1 MNKPH
6 SAMSGSILLRGLG
19 LVLAAG
25 ALMTTGC
32 VTGPDYER
40 PASDLPETWA
50 TTPEGGANA
59 GPAAVS
65 RWWELLN
72 DPMLT
77 QLVADAATGNLDLQL
92 AEARLREA
100 RAARGIAASNL
111 MPTLDVSGSYKLEG
125 SPDTMPDAVSPIG
138 VGVSAGPGG
147 LSRSLTYRGNNATV
161 TRTVGATGANTSL
174 SLNPSAEAPEST
186 QDMFMVGFDAGWEL
200 DLFGGNK
207 RAVEA
212 AEAEIDAAQE
222 RLNAVMVSLAAEV
235 ALNYIDLREAQSRLD
250 ITQQNIAAQ
259 EQTVRLTRARF
270 DAGLSSELDTIR
282 ASSLLATTQ
291 SQLPLLKAGV
301 QTAIHRLGVLA
312 GETPGAMQ
320 STLEVQGAIPVAP
333 ASVPVGL
340 PSELLLRRPD
350 IRTAER
356 ELAAAT
362 ARIGVAVA
370 DLYPKFSLTG
380 LFTGREGDLGSLLSS
395 AGRAW
400 SIGPGVS
407 WPIFDGGRIRAN
419 IEVQN
424 TREDQAAL
432 LYQQTILYALE
443 EVENGLVGFAQEQVR
458 RESLAAAVESN
469 RRSVRIANE
478 RYVQGLEDFLSVLN
492 AQQQLFQSEDLLAQ
506 SQSLVLTNLVSLYK
520 ALGGGWEETP
530 VEQHQASANS

>member
-1 MNKPH
+1 
-6 SAMSGSILLRGLG
+6 
-19 LVLAAG
+19 
-25 ALMTTGC
+25 
-32 VTGPDYER
+32 
-40 PASDLPETWA
+40 
-50 TTPEGGANA
+50 
-59 GPAAVS
+59 
-65 RWWELLN
+65 
-72 DPMLT
+72 
-77 QLVADAATGNLDLQL
+77 
-92 AEARLREA
+92 
-100 RAARGIAASNL
+100 
-111 MPTLDVSGSYKLEG
+111 
-125 SPDTMPDAVSPIG
+125 
-138 VGVSAGPGG
+138 
-147 LSRSLTYRGNNATV
+147 
-161 TRTVGATGANTSL
+161 
-174 SLNPSAEAPEST
+174 
-186 QDMFMVGFDAGWEL
+186 
-200 DLFGGNK
+200 
-207 RAVEA
+207 
-212 AEAEIDAAQE
+212 
-222 RLNAVMVSLAAEV
+222 
-235 ALNYIDLREAQSRLD
+235 
-250 ITQQNIAAQ
+250 
-259 EQTVRLTRARF
+259 
-270 DAGLSSELDTIR
+270 
-282 ASSLLATTQ
+282 
-291 SQLPLLKAGV
+291 LLKAGV

-380 LFTGREGDLGSLLSS
+380 SFTGREGDLGSLLSS

-432 LYQQTILYALE
+432 VYKQVILYALE

>member
-1 MNKPH
+1 MNTPH
-6 SAMSGSILLRGLG
+6 SAMSGSILMRGLG

-25 ALMTTGC
+25 SLLTTGC

-40 PASDLPETWA
+40 PVSDLPATWA

-59 GPAAVS
+59 EPAAVS

-72 DPMLT
+72 DPVLT
-77 QLVADAATGNLDLQL
+77 QLVADAAAGNLDLQL

-100 RAARGIAASNL
+100 RAARGIAASTL
-111 MPTLDVSGSYKLEG
+111 MPTLGVSGSYKLEG
-125 SPDTMPDAVSPIG
+125 SPDTTPDAGSPIG

-174 SLNPSAEAPEST
+174 SLNPSAEAPDRT

-212 AEAEIDAAQE
+212 AEADIDAAEE

-259 EQTVRLTRARF
+259 EQSVRLTRARF

-380 LFTGREGDLGSLLSS
+380 SFTGREGDLGSLLSS

-432 LYQQTILYALE
+432 VYKQVILYALE

>member
-1 MNKPH
+1 
-6 SAMSGSILLRGLG
+6 

-25 ALMTTGC
+25 SLLTTGC

-40 PASDLPETWA
+40 PVSDLPATWA

-59 GPAAVS
+59 EPAAVS

-72 DPMLT
+72 DPVLT
-77 QLVADAATGNLDLQL
+77 QLVADAAAGNLDLQL

-100 RAARGIAASNL
+100 RAARGIAASTL
-111 MPTLDVSGSYKLEG
+111 MPTLGVSGSYKLEG
-125 SPDTMPDAVSPIG
+125 SPDTTPDAGSPIG

-174 SLNPSAEAPEST
+174 SLNPSAEAPDRT

-212 AEAEIDAAQE
+212 AEADIDAAEE

-259 EQTVRLTRARF
+259 EQSVRLTRARF

-380 LFTGREGDLGSLLSS
+380 SFTGREGDLGSLLSS

-432 LYQQTILYALE
+432 VYKQVILYALE